1 MGLDDLYSRDIAP
14 LKNTYG
20 LTGEEASFISG
31 MRGREVMPEVE
42 NIIKLQGAIQRQKIN
57 DLAFERSQFEFKKE
71 KEKAQREA
79 EYIGKADTLF
89 EEFDS
94 IINESQ
100 DSFEGLQKMN
110 SWAMRNAK
118 QLNEHD
124 VTKSIYN
131 AALGRL
137 RAKQAEKD
145 YNLKQQDLLDKN
157 TGQAFNI
164 AQYGSTEAV
173 EGIINADG
181 EVTPYEQA
189 ALEFAKKRQEE
200 KKLTTESAT
209 QKATREAAL
218 KDFQNEERAYN
229 FESEELDDQI
239 AKLKAILDEA
249 PTREKLDSDNKPM
262 QVAGTQEFIYE
273 IDYGPIRPTLLRE
286 FGQEAYADPE
296 AYLRSLIGRRKGLR
310 QVYEKS
316 FLKLN
321 TNLQNQPSAG
331 SKIRTSTQEN

>member
-1 MGLDDLYSRDIAP
+1 MALDDLYNRDIAP

-100 DSFEGLQKMN
+100 DSFEGLQRMN

-137 RAKQAEKD
+137 KAKQAEKD

-189 ALEFAKKRQEE
+189 ALEFAMKRQEE
-200 KKLTTESAT
+200 KKLTKESAT
-209 QKATREAAL
+209 QKA
-218 KDFQNEERAYN
+218 KDDFAVKQFQKVEKRYN
-229 FESEELDDQI
+229 FRAEELDDQI
-239 AKLKAILDEA
+239 KELRDILDQA
-249 PTREKLDSDNKPM
+249 TVQEKLDSDNKPM
-262 QVAGTQEFIYE
+262 LRGDGSPIYE
-273 IDYGPIRPTLLRE
+273 INYGPIEPLLE
-286 FGQEAYADPE
+286 QISVEAKLNPQEYLKELINKRKA
-296 AYLRSLIGRRKGLR
+296 LRSEYDAAFKT
-310 QVYEKS
+310 
-316 FLKLN
+316 LN
-321 TNLQNQPSAG
+321 TNLKVQSSAG
-331 SKIRTSTQEN
+331 SGIRSNT